1 MSTSPRIPAH
11 QIETRTAGSYR
22 LERSRA
28 ALNCLYMHAAPIS
41 YALLRVVFGTV
52 LFTHGLPKLLR
63 ASHGSMADPM
73 AGSIHLI
80 ENVMHLPAAPMLA
93 MLVTLLEAIGGVMLA
108 AGLGTRLIAAAVA
121 VEMIGISYA
130 LGPTWPWID
139 RGIEYPVLMLFLAAY
154 IAAQGGGRWSLDRL
168 VGWIQASHA

>member
-1 MSTSPRIPAH
+1 MSTSPRIQPR
-11 QIETRTAGSYR
+11 QIEAKTIQSHRHAT
-22 LERSRA
+22 SRA
-28 ALNCLYMHAAPIS
+28 AWNLFCARAAPIG
-41 YALLRVVFGTV
+41 YALLRLVFGAV

-63 ASHGSMADPM
+63 TSHGSMADPM

-80 ENVMHLPAAPMLA
+80 ENVMHLPAAPALA

-108 AGLGTRLIAAAVA
+108 VGLGTRLIALGVA

-154 IAAQGGGRWSLDRL
+154 IAAHGGGRWSLDRL
-168 VGWIQASHA
+168 IERKL

>member
-1 MSTSPRIPAH
+1 MSTSPRIQTR
-11 QIETRTAGSYR
+11 QIEAKTTRSHR
-22 LERSRA
+22 LASSRA
-28 ALNCLYMHAAPIS
+28 ALSRLSARTAPVS
-41 YALLRVVFGTV
+41 YALLRVVFGAV
-52 LFTHGLPKLLR
+52 LVTHGLPKLLR
-63 ASHGSMADPM
+63 TSHGSMADPM

-108 AGLGTRLIAAAVA
+108 VGLCTRLIALGVA
-121 VEMIGISYA
+121 MEMIGISYA

-154 IAAQGGGRWSLDRL
+154 MAAHGGGRWSLDRL
-168 VGWIQASHA
+168 LGREL

>member
-1 MSTSPRIPAH
+1 MSTSPRIKIRQVEARPA
-11 QIETRTAGSYR
+11 GPSR
-22 LERSRA
+22 LTSSRA
-28 ALNCLYMHAAPIS
+28 ALSRLYARAEPIS

-63 ASHGSMADPM
+63 TSHGSMADPM
-73 AGSIHLI
+73 AGSIKLI

-93 MLVTLLEAIGGVMLA
+93 MLVTLLEVVGGVMLA
-108 AGLGTRLIAAAVA
+108 VGFGTRLIAVAVA

-139 RGIEYPVLMLFLAAY
+139 RGIEYPVLMLFLAVY
-154 IAAQGGGRWSLDRL
+154 MAAHGGGRWSLDRCK
-168 VGWIQASHA
+168 GHDGESI

>member
-1 MSTSPRIPAH
+1 MSTSPRIKTR
-11 QIETRTAGSYR
+11 QIETRTA
-22 LERSRA
+22 RSRRFTSSRA
-28 ALNCLYMHAAPIS
+28 VLDRFYARAAPVS
-41 YALLRVVFGTV
+41 YALLRAVFGIV

-63 ASHGSMADPM
+63 TSHGSMADPM
-73 AGSIHLI
+73 AGSINLI

-93 MLVTLLEAIGGVMLA
+93 MLVTLLEVIGGVMLA
-108 AGLGTRLIAAAVA
+108 VGLGTRLIAAAVA

-154 IAAQGGGRWSLDRL
+154 IAARGGGRWSLDRCKEHD
-168 VGWIQASHA
+168 GESI